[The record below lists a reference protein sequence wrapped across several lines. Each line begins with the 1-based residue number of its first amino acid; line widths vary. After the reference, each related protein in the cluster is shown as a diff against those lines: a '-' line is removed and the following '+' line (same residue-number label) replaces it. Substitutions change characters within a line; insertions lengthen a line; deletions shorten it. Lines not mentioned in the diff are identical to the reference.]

1 MLRKILCGHQTS
13 KSNSLKLNTETENEP
28 SDIIPPH
35 LRDMYDRAIKG
46 LNPEERKKLK
56 SLLIEYQDVFA
67 KHDLDLG
74 CLTTVKH
81 KIDTKD
87 ATPVKQ
93 KMRRTPLGFQEHEQ
107 QHLTK
112 MLNAGV
118 IQPST
123 SAWASAPVLVQKKDG
138 SQVVCGLPCC

>member
-1 MLRKILCGHQTS
+1 
-13 KSNSLKLNTETENEP
+13 
-28 SDIIPPH
+28 
-35 LRDMYDRAIKG
+35 MYDRAIKG

-74 CLTTVKH
+74 CLTAVKH

-93 KMRRTPLGFQEHEQ
+93 KMRSFVVLS
-107 QHLTK
+107 LT
-112 MLNAGV
+112 AR
-118 IQPST
+118 
-123 SAWASAPVLVQKKDG
+123 
-138 SQVVCGLPCC
+138 

>member
-1 MLRKILCGHQTS
+1 
-13 KSNSLKLNTETENEP
+13 
-28 SDIIPPH
+28 
-35 LRDMYDRAIKG
+35 MYDRAIKG

-56 SLLIEYQDVFA
+56 SVLIEYQDVFA

-87 ATPVKQ
+87 ATPVKK

-123 SAWASAPVLVQKKDG
+123 SAWASARLGPKERWY